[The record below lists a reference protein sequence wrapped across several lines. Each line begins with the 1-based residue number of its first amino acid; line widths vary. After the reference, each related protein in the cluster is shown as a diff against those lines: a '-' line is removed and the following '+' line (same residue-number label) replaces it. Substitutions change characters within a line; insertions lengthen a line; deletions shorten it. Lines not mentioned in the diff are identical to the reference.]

1 MKIET
6 IFEQVLYACRFKGEA
21 VNEFYKCLE
30 LWTDVGN
37 LYDFA
42 KRNNVRD
49 NYNFIE
55 QILTDVSE
63 IQELIT
69 QIYETKESF
78 EKYFHP
84 LQSNE
89 NNKKLLSFRK
99 GKYKTNQLR
108 FYAIRIGKT

>member
-6 IFEQVLYACRFKGEA
+6 IFEQVLYSCRFKGEA
-21 VNEFYKCLE
+21 LNEFYKCLE

-63 IQELIT
+63 IQ
-69 QIYETKESF
+69 
-78 EKYFHP
+78 
-84 LQSNE
+84 
-89 NNKKLLSFRK
+89 
-99 GKYKTNQLR
+99 
-108 FYAIRIGKT
+108 